1 MTSKNLEEV
10 MSACGV
16 DPATAS
22 QLISAGWTIQSFAF
36 SALDLE
42 AFDKLWPEFFS
53 EEPTLLQ
60 KASLRAAFRM
70 CHDLTQ
76 PAPANQTPIG
86 GTATSDASASAST
99 WAESFPPKLDTAV
112 IEQMKAK
119 FLASYPQS
127 FSIMIPCQVRVY

>member
-1 MTSKNLEEV
+1 MTSKTLEDV

-22 QLISAGWTIQSFAF
+22 QLIGGGWTIQSFAF

-42 AFDKLWPEFFS
+42 AFDKLWPEFFN

-70 CHDLTQ
+70 CHDLTH
-76 PAPANQTPIG
+76 PAPATQSPVG
-86 GTATSDASASAST
+86 GASASDASASAGT
-99 WAESFPPKLDTAV
+99 WAESFP
-112 IEQMKAK
+112 
-119 FLASYPQS
+119 QS
-127 FSIMIPCQVRVY
+127 WIQQ